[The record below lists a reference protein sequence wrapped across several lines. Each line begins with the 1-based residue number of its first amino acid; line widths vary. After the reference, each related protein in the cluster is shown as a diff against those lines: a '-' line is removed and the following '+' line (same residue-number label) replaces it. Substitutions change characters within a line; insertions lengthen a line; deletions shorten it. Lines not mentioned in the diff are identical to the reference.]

1 MKKGLSDTHPEI
13 EEMRL
18 KLLREMP
25 GWRKLQLMA
34 QMSQAVKRLAL
45 IGLRERYP
53 DDPPEKIKRRLA
65 DLMLG
70 EELAERAFG
79 PLEEDEKDE
88 NNTSEDGSA

>member
-1 MKKGLSDTHPEI
+1 MEKGLSDTHPKI

-34 QMSQAVKRLAL
+34 QMGQAVKRLAL

-79 PLEEDEKDE
+79 PLEEDEE
-88 NNTSEDGSA
+88 NENGGA